1 MVREVSVIRE
11 QQIDKQGSTVGLWI
25 DNGRRASPR
34 NRGEAKLRQQGRE
47 GLNIPLVTEL
57 ETELRVSAMADV
69 VMIGDGTG
77 LFSLLVDGSTC
88 S

>member
-1 MVREVSVIRE
+1 M
-11 QQIDKQGSTVGLWI
+11 WI
-25 DNGRRASPR
+25 DSGTRAEPR
-34 NRGEAKLRQQGRE
+34 DRAEAKLRQQVRG

-57 ETELRVSAMADV
+57 ETELRVSAMAEV
-69 VMIGDGTG
+69 VMIGDGRG